1 MTALKSIS
9 ATFLTMIVIYTII
22 VVANDGFDLFTPY
35 LSDIFAL
42 NWSGQF
48 NLDFGMYLFM
58 PALWIAW
65 RHEFSGKGVAL
76 AAIAL
81 IGGMLF
87 FAAYLLVQIRKADGD
102 GGRLL
107 LGDKRLRPNLTRP
120 ETALN

>member
-1 MTALKSIS
+1 MTVLKSIS
-9 ATFLTMIVIYTII
+9 AAVLTLIVIYTII
-22 VVANDGFDLFTPY
+22 VIANDGFDLFTPY

-48 NLDFGMYLFM
+48 NLDFGMYLFIS
-58 PALWIAW
+58 ALWIAW
-65 RHEFSGKGVAL
+65 RHEFSGKGVVL

-87 FAAYLLVQIRKADGD
+87 FATYLLVQIRQADGD
-102 GGRLL
+102 VGRLL
-107 LGDKRLRPNLTRP
+107 LGDKRLRPNRIRP